1 MFKKDA
7 TKIVEYLIFGEG
19 FFVCWIF
26 CSLCYCYFSL
36 GLIVSQAQT
45 NQKNDLEWQNKK
57 S

>member
-36 GLIVSQAQT
+36 GLIASLAQT
-45 NQKNDLEWQNKK
+45 NQKNDLE
-57 S
+57 